1 MKCLPITGYAVQSI
15 IKIEQTKLDC
25 QSYLTSKTSSSVILP
40 FSYVHGGAK
49 ATYGISDFFTVA
61 PKDGCDNTERCAWN
75 APLTKWELIKTNWY
89 CHGSDVAGSTYVN
102 SIDECDALCKET
114 PLCVWFAHR

>member
-1 MKCLPITGYAVQSI
+1 MRCTLVTDSVFDSI

-25 QSYLTSKTSSSVILP
+25 QSYLTSKTSNSVILP
-40 FSYVHGGAK
+40 LSYVHGAPK

-61 PKDGCDNTERCAWN
+61 PKDGCDNTETCALN

-89 CHGSDVAGSTYVN
+89 CHDSDVAGSTYVN
-102 SIDECDALCKET
+102 SIDECDALCQEA